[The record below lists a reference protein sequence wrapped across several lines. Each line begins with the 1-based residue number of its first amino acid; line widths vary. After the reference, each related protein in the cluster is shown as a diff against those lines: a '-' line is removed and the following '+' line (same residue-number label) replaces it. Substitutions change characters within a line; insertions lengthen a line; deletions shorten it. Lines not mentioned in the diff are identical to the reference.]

1 MTDGKK
7 LSESGGQTAKKP
19 KRNVHAGHRARMWAK
34 LKHMRFEDLPEHEQL
49 EMLLFTILPRVNT
62 NELAHELLHRFGSI
76 YEVTIADKEELMKVD
91 GVGEKVANFL
101 TILAPLSGAIER
113 SKKGYFKKNSACFK
127 SSGVV
132 VEYAKTY
139 FYDNKREKLICFFL
153 DEGRYIIK
161 RKVVSE
167 GDVSRTDLGESV
179 ILNEAIDSNVKY
191 VVMVHNHPSCNVDP
205 SEHDIYMTKII
216 SSNLEAIGCILLD
229 HIIIGGDDWLS
240 MKSSG
245 YI

>member
-1 MTDGKK
+1 M
-7 LSESGGQTAKKP
+7 
-19 KRNVHAGHRARMWAK
+19 
-34 LKHMRFEDLPEHEQL
+34 
-49 EMLLFTILPRVNT
+49 
-62 NELAHELLHRFGSI
+62 
-76 YEVTIADKEELMKVD
+76 
-91 GVGEKVANFL
+91 
-101 TILAPLSGAIER
+101 
-113 SKKGYFKKNSACFK
+113 
-127 SSGVV
+127 
-132 VEYAKTY
+132 EYAKTY
-139 FYDNKREKLICFFL
+139 FYDNKREKLISFFL